1 MDREFEEASV
11 AGESPDKSEQRKS
24 SGETT
29 GSARDPRLGVARAT
43 EPAKA
48 KVPAAAA
55 DKADKA
61 DKGEK
66 ADMAAR
72 PEADE
77 AGASSGDR
85 PADRATAVFR
95 TVRPERDADGDGAE
109 PEGAGS
115 AAKNDKP
122 VDADAKRKPA
132 DREAGSAGSKSAPKN
147 GSSGTSGGDARLKA
161 AVAAWVA
168 GGDEDAEKAGEADEG
183 AEKADKGAGKADKA
197 ESAAKDAP
205 AGAEKAAKGDDAAK
219 KPAAGGDKPTA
230 VFKTVRPAAADK
242 AEGKSG
248 KDGKDGKDEKP
259 APKVDAA
266 AGKPAADQPTAVFGA
281 VRPKAESK
289 PAVPADQPTELLKAP
304 GPEVGEKKKPA
315 VDRPTAAFGA
325 VRPKAEGSDAEA
337 ESKPAVPA
345 DQPTELLKAPGP
357 EVGEKKPAVDRPTAA
372 FGAVRPKA
380 NGSGAK
386 AESKAAAPT
395 DQPTELLKAP
405 TPPPAKPERPS
416 QFVPLKKDDA
426 PAAKPGAA
434 KADAPAKPAAGKPAP
449 AKPDAP
455 AKPAIPVSVA
465 PPQPPAAPAA
475 GTGEPGRPA
484 APLDLLAQ
492 LTNTPPPPETPV
504 RTAMRR
510 VKIWTPLVALLVIV
524 FVVVQAFRP
533 LPEPKLALAGKKSYV
548 FQGDKP
554 VLPWPTEGQAIV
566 DVDGLGRVGSYGD
579 MKPLP
584 IGSVAKVMTTYII
597 LRDHPLKKG
606 EDGPQIDVDQKA
618 EDDFV
623 NGDKENE
630 SVVEVHKGQKI
641 SEKEALEAVMLPSA
655 NNVARLLARWDA
667 GSEEAF
673 IKKMND
679 TAKDLGMTNT
689 TYTDASG
696 LMESTVSTAEDQVK
710 VGKKAMQDPVFRDI
724 SKAINYNSTTTSGSS
739 SREAYLKVQRN
750 FNKLV
755 PAFGVVGIKT
765 GSTTKAG
772 GNLLFAAEKKVGG
785 STQLI
790 IGAVFGQHKTPI
802 IDTATTYSKDL
813 ILATGK
819 ALTTSTVVKKGDVVG
834 HVDDGLGGTTPVV
847 AAKDLTVAG
856 WPGLKVDLKLVANG
870 KAVPH
875 TAKAGAE
882 IGYLAVGGGTG
893 EIKVP
898 VTLQKALAE
907 PSFGA
912 KVTRIS

>member
-66 ADMAAR
+66 ADKAAR

-304 GPEVGEKKKPA
+304 GPEVGEK
-315 VDRPTAAFGA
+315 
-325 VRPKAEGSDAEA
+325 
-337 ESKPAVPA
+337 
-345 DQPTELLKAPGP
+345 
-357 EVGEKKPAVDRPTAA
+357 KKPAVDRPTAA

>member
-1 MDREFEEASV
+1 M

-66 ADMAAR
+66 ADKAAR

-304 GPEVGEKKKPA
+304 GPEVGEK
-315 VDRPTAAFGA
+315 
-325 VRPKAEGSDAEA
+325 
-337 ESKPAVPA
+337 
-345 DQPTELLKAPGP
+345 
-357 EVGEKKPAVDRPTAA
+357 KKPAVDRPTAA